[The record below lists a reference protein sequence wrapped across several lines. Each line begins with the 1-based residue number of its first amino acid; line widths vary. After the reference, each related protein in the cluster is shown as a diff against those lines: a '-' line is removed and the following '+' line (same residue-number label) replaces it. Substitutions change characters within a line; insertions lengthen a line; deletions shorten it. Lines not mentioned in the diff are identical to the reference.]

1 MVDTIRSRDVQS
13 DCSKDVDTNQ
23 SFRGYSIHVVPQ
35 SFGSTIGSPTALAT
49 GEFATTLTTLSS
61 ALVGFRRLSNI
72 DVFVA
77 NFNFCAGICMVISA
91 QWELIRGNSYGYT
104 VLSAFGLFYA
114 GFGALD
120 IPFLVITAAYGDDTV
135 QYNDALGFLVL
146 LWSIFNLLFLIGSLP
161 INLVYIVIFFFV
173 QLAFTL
179 VSASYFCAADG
190 NIATADVLKKTAGAF
205 AFIAGM
211 FGNYTVEHL
220 MCQEALFF
228 NFPMGDSSRFF
239 RRKLKNKRPV
249 LQQHEKESQALRMV

>member
-61 ALVGFRRLSNI
+61 ALVGFRR
-72 DVFVA
+72 
-77 NFNFCAGICMVISA
+77 ICMVISA

-114 GFGALD
+114 RFGALD

-220 MCQEALFF
+220 MCQEALFSIF
-228 NFPMGDSSRFF
+228 QWAIVVDSS
-239 RRKLKNKRPV
+239 
-249 LQQHEKESQALRMV
+249 EGS